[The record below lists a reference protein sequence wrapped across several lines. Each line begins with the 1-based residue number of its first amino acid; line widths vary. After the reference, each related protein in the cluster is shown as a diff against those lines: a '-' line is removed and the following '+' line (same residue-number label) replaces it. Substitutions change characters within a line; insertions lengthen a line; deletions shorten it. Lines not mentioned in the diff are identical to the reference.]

1 MADDKRGRESQ
12 AANAER
18 RQRKREL
25 EEARER
31 GEEAE
36 PPAEDDLETPLG
48 DLADGLA
55 NHVYPTTA
63 AELQDAFGEREVELA
78 DGSTTVDGLL
88 ADVDDAETYDSAEE
102 ARRRV
107 QELRRAD

>member
-12 AANAER
+12 AADADR
-18 RQRKREL
+18 RQRQREL

-36 PPAEDDLETPLG
+36 PPSDDFETALG

-63 AELQDAFGEREVELA
+63 GELQETFGDRELDVD
-78 DGSTTVDGLL
+78 DGTESLDDLL
-88 ADVDDAETYDSAEE
+88 GPVDDAETYESVDE
-102 ARRRV
+102 ARRRILD
-107 QELRRAD
+107 LRDDV